1 MACWLARWH
10 RIGRPPE
17 DGMRP
22 FLFCRPW
29 HDARPFCG
37 TARPSATVILVA
49 AATGAG
55 LPLALPDR
63 GHAQP
68 IDRAEPV
75 ENAADPFAGELHPLR
90 RRGVEQ
96 PAAPPPV
103 PAARPPT
110 AAVPLPVPFPEA
122 AATPP
127 PPSDHAALAPSSQE
141 QDAEAFLHEALE
153 ARRRGDL
160 ERSVDL
166 CSRGLAISPDHPELL
181 LRRGIAWFHL
191 GMFGI
196 AAEDFADAA
205 AIAYDDPRPELW
217 RGLTA
222 TEQGRLLDAV
232 RGYSEAIRRDRTFL
246 LAYLNRGL
254 AYLEAGEPAKAER
267 DFDHAIRHDP
277 RDVRA
282 WFHRGVAATQRGRLT
297 DAVRSYQTALRIDPG
312 HEPSRRNLAAIRGRA
327 ARPWPA
333 ASW

>member
-1 MACWLARWH
+1 MACWLARWR

-17 DGMRP
+17 DGMQPLLFRRP
-22 FLFCRPW
+22 R
-29 HDARPFCG
+29 HDARPSCG
-37 TARPSATVILVA
+37 TARPIATVILVA
-49 AATGAG
+49 AAASAG
-55 LPLALPDR
+55 LPLALLDR
-63 GHAQP
+63 GYAQLT
-68 IDRAEPV
+68 DRTEPV

-90 RRGVEQ
+90 ERGAEQ
-96 PAAPPPV
+96 PVAPPPV
-103 PAARPPT
+103 PAARLPVAPLHLP
-110 AAVPLPVPFPEA
+110 VLPVPFPEA

-127 PPSDHAALAPSSQE
+127 PPSDNAALAPSPPEQE
-141 QDAEAFLHEALE
+141 AEAYLHEALE

-222 TEQGRLLDAV
+222 IEQGRLLEAV
-232 RGYSEAIRRDRTFL
+232 SGYSEAIRRDRSFL

-254 AYLEAGEPAKAER
+254 AYLEVGEPAKAER
-267 DFDHAIRHDP
+267 DFDHAIRHNP

-297 DAVRSYQTALRIDPG
+297 DAVRSYETALRIDPG
-312 HEPSRRNLAAIRGRA
+312 HQPSRRNLAAIRGRA
-327 ARPWPA
+327 TRP
-333 ASW
+333 